1 MTTVNER
8 AARIR
13 MVVLDIDG
21 VMSDGTIN
29 VSGTGEL
36 YKSFYVRDGLGIK
49 MLQKH
54 GIEIAI
60 ITGRT
65 SAIVAERMRELGV
78 TRIAQGQRFKTT
90 AYEALLEETGL
101 TDEQVGRRRPRPAA
115 SDASGPLHDSR
126 RRESGGFELYSLAV
140 PLPRRPR
147 RRQGVVR
154 THPQIPGRM
163 GYTRAQHLRPRQ
175 IMIHRSL
182 VLRERI
188 TAIVGAALLLLLV
201 GASYYYSVQTRIEA
215 LKYVPSETS
224 PDFTARR
231 VTLTD
236 FDERGV
242 ATARLSASTMEHFSD
257 ERMRATDA
265 SYHSL
270 DPAKPQLALT
280 GDRAWSNDNLETVE
294 LEGNVQ
300 LSRAPFKDEPDL
312 FFTTEYIKGYLDTY
326 RFETDRKVYMRRG
339 IDTTEASNG
348 MKYDNILHTVELD
361 GSVVSVFHPNA
372 QSTDTSANA
381 AQK

>member
-1 MTTVNER
+1 
-8 AARIR
+8 
-13 MVVLDIDG
+13 
-21 VMSDGTIN
+21 
-29 VSGTGEL
+29 
-36 YKSFYVRDGLGIK
+36 
-49 MLQKH
+49 
-54 GIEIAI
+54 
-60 ITGRT
+60 
-65 SAIVAERMRELGV
+65 
-78 TRIAQGQRFKTT
+78 
-90 AYEALLEETGL
+90 
-101 TDEQVGRRRPRPAA
+101 
-115 SDASGPLHDSR
+115 
-126 RRESGGFELYSLAV
+126 
-140 PLPRRPR
+140 
-147 RRQGVVR
+147 
-154 THPQIPGRM
+154 
-163 GYTRAQHLRPRQ
+163 
-175 IMIHRSL
+175 MIHRSL

-280 GDRAWSNDNLETVE
+280 GDRAWSNDSLETVE

-339 IDTTEASNG
+339 IDTA
-348 MKYDNILHTVELD
+348 
-361 GSVVSVFHPNA
+361 
-372 QSTDTSANA
+372 
-381 AQK
+381 

>member
-90 AYEALLEETGL
+90 
-101 TDEQVGRRRPRPAA
+101 AA

-280 GDRAWSNDNLETVE
+280 GDRAWSNDSLETVE

>member
-1 MTTVNER
+1 
-8 AARIR
+8 
-13 MVVLDIDG
+13 
-21 VMSDGTIN
+21 
-29 VSGTGEL
+29 
-36 YKSFYVRDGLGIK
+36 
-49 MLQKH
+49 
-54 GIEIAI
+54 
-60 ITGRT
+60 
-65 SAIVAERMRELGV
+65 
-78 TRIAQGQRFKTT
+78 
-90 AYEALLEETGL
+90 
-101 TDEQVGRRRPRPAA
+101 
-115 SDASGPLHDSR
+115 
-126 RRESGGFELYSLAV
+126 
-140 PLPRRPR
+140 
-147 RRQGVVR
+147 
-154 THPQIPGRM
+154 
-163 GYTRAQHLRPRQ
+163 
-175 IMIHRSL
+175 MIHRSL

-224 PDFTARR
+224 PDFTARS

-242 ATARLSASTMEHFSD
+242 ATARLSANTMEHFSD

-280 GDRAWSNDNLETVE
+280 GDRAWSNDSLETVE

>member
-1 MTTVNER
+1 
-8 AARIR
+8 
-13 MVVLDIDG
+13 
-21 VMSDGTIN
+21 
-29 VSGTGEL
+29 
-36 YKSFYVRDGLGIK
+36 
-49 MLQKH
+49 
-54 GIEIAI
+54 
-60 ITGRT
+60 
-65 SAIVAERMRELGV
+65 
-78 TRIAQGQRFKTT
+78 
-90 AYEALLEETGL
+90 
-101 TDEQVGRRRPRPAA
+101 
-115 SDASGPLHDSR
+115 
-126 RRESGGFELYSLAV
+126 
-140 PLPRRPR
+140 
-147 RRQGVVR
+147 
-154 THPQIPGRM
+154 
-163 GYTRAQHLRPRQ
+163 
-175 IMIHRSL
+175 MIHRSL

-280 GDRAWSNDNLETVE
+280 GDRAC
-294 LEGNVQ
+294 
-300 LSRAPFKDEPDL
+300 FKDEPDL

>member
-1 MTTVNER
+1 MAKGPRNLKVR
-8 AARIR
+8 KGS
-13 MVVLDIDG
+13 VLTEIKNTSVIDFTDISDEEMNKMIDG
-21 VMSDGTIN
+21 
-29 VSGTGEL
+29 
-36 YKSFYVRDGLGIK
+36 
-49 MLQKH
+49 
-54 GIEIAI
+54 
-60 ITGRT
+60 
-65 SAIVAERMRELGV
+65 
-78 TRIAQGQRFKTT
+78 
-90 AYEALLEETGL
+90 
-101 TDEQVGRRRPRPAA
+101 
-115 SDASGPLHDSR
+115 
-126 RRESGGFELYSLAV
+126 
-140 PLPRRPR
+140 
-147 RRQGVVR
+147 
-154 THPQIPGRM
+154 
-163 GYTRAQHLRPRQ
+163 
-175 IMIHRSL
+175 
-182 VLRERI
+182 
-188 TAIVGAALLLLLV
+188 
-201 GASYYYSVQTRIEA
+201 
-215 LKYVPSETS
+215 
-224 PDFTARR
+224 
-231 VTLTD
+231 TLTD

-280 GDRAWSNDNLETVE
+280 GDRAWSNDSLETVE

>member
-1 MTTVNER
+1 
-8 AARIR
+8 
-13 MVVLDIDG
+13 
-21 VMSDGTIN
+21 
-29 VSGTGEL
+29 
-36 YKSFYVRDGLGIK
+36 
-49 MLQKH
+49 
-54 GIEIAI
+54 
-60 ITGRT
+60 
-65 SAIVAERMRELGV
+65 
-78 TRIAQGQRFKTT
+78 
-90 AYEALLEETGL
+90 
-101 TDEQVGRRRPRPAA
+101 
-115 SDASGPLHDSR
+115 
-126 RRESGGFELYSLAV
+126 
-140 PLPRRPR
+140 
-147 RRQGVVR
+147 
-154 THPQIPGRM
+154 
-163 GYTRAQHLRPRQ
+163 
-175 IMIHRSL
+175 MIHRSL

-265 SYHSL
+265 SYNSL

-280 GDRAWSNDNLETVE
+280 GDRAWSNDSLETVE

>member
-1 MTTVNER
+1 
-8 AARIR
+8 
-13 MVVLDIDG
+13 
-21 VMSDGTIN
+21 
-29 VSGTGEL
+29 
-36 YKSFYVRDGLGIK
+36 
-49 MLQKH
+49 
-54 GIEIAI
+54 
-60 ITGRT
+60 
-65 SAIVAERMRELGV
+65 
-78 TRIAQGQRFKTT
+78 
-90 AYEALLEETGL
+90 
-101 TDEQVGRRRPRPAA
+101 
-115 SDASGPLHDSR
+115 
-126 RRESGGFELYSLAV
+126 
-140 PLPRRPR
+140 
-147 RRQGVVR
+147 
-154 THPQIPGRM
+154 
-163 GYTRAQHLRPRQ
+163 
-175 IMIHRSL
+175 MIHRSL

-280 GDRAWSNDNLETVE
+280 GDRAWSNDSLETVE

-326 RFETDRKVYMRRG
+326 RFGQEGLHAPRHRHHRSLQRHEVRQHPAHGRARRQRRLG
-339 IDTTEASNG
+339 LPSQRAV
-348 MKYDNILHTVELD
+348 H
-361 GSVVSVFHPNA
+361 
-372 QSTDTSANA
+372 
-381 AQK
+381 